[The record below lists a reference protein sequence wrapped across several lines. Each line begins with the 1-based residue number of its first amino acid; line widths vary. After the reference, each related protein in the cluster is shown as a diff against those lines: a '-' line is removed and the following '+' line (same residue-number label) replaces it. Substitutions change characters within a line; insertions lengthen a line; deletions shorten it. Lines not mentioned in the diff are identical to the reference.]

1 MLYLL
6 AKWLNYESTGE
17 NRKKGKREEKKEKY
31 VYTPLTP
38 GVISGAALV
47 NIHHLVAT
55 T

>member
-6 AKWLNYESTGE
+6 AKRLNYESTGE
-17 NRKKGKREEKKEKY
+17 NRKKGKREEKKKY
-31 VYTPLTP
+31 VYIPLTR